1 MSTRRPRRDDDRG
14 STIPLILGFFVLAM
28 LVVAGSIAAGDAAI
42 DQQGLQS
49 LCDSAS
55 LAIVHP
61 DLADLRETG
70 KTEKTLSESS
80 TTAALDAYV
89 SRDPERQNVDFK
101 VAIAPDR
108 ASLVLHCSEEIPVA
122 MGWLFGRSSVRHNAY
137 SPADAPTTA

>member
-1 MSTRRPRRDDDRG
+1 MTRSACLGGDDRG
-14 STIPLILGFFVLAM
+14 STIPLIVGFFVLAL

-55 LAIVHP
+55 LAVVRP

-70 KTEKTLSESS
+70 KPDKALSQSS
-80 TTAALDAYV
+80 TDTALDAYIR
-89 SRDPERQNVDFK
+89 RDPERQSVDFHIT
-101 VAIAPDR
+101 IAPDQS
-108 ASLVLHCSEEIPVA
+108 SLMLHCSEEIPVA

-137 SPADAPTTA
+137 SPADAPTTT